1 MHGSNWPLAVWPG
14 GFLVRV
20 QLQASDLNL
29 SVFGYS
35 GSWGSW
41 FLVFDLGVMGHGSSG
56 DGWYKKDTR
65 QAAQPIVK
73 FWRVI
78 TTSNLE
84 SW

>member
-1 MHGSNWPLAVWPG
+1 MVRIGLWLLGLGVFGSGPASG
-14 GFLVRV
+14 
-20 QLQASDLNL
+20 SDLNL
-29 SVFGYS
+29 SVFGCS

-56 DGWYKKDTR
+56 DGRDTK

-78 TTSNLE
+78 TTSE
-84 SW
+84 P